1 MEAGASSHEQPLA
14 ASLATIR
21 PGAVP
26 EPLTWRAGV
35 ALVIILLLAVALRW
49 PLLPASY
56 LTVDESMHVQVA
68 KEPTFLAAWQA
79 SRVHTHP
86 PLYFLVCHAVWRLG
100 FHEEWMLRIP
110 SLVFGIGALLAA
122 FGWLR
127 ELTGNRAAL
136 WTTAFLAVS
145 PPLIDLSAQMRGYT
159 LLVCLLFTGLWCLER
174 AFRVQ
179 SAVQMLAGGIA
190 LALAVLTHYAAVWC
204 LAGIGICGLM
214 RCLFQTNSRSVWVT
228 WVAVQAALL
237 GLCVWLKVSHVS
249 TFSGSVTESELWV
262 STLGP
267 KLASQ
272 PLLGVRFAIWRLLQ
286 LLAYVAGQA
295 AVPLLLLIPV
305 AATVLYRRRRKAGQ
319 SPALG
324 VEAVAQ
330 VLVPVLF
337 GMLLLVWKIYPLK
350 ADRHALWL
358 LPAVSLAIAA
368 CVAALMSRGGLRWIG
383 SLLMLL
389 WLGSLLR
396 TTYPPVSPASPQEF
410 AATVAK
416 FRQQVPRSSIVLV
429 DDATRNVLDYYLARD
444 TLNLGSVVWHPELAP
459 VRAPVITRRA
469 AEGAAAEQGLVEYTF
484 DGYQVL
490 SLPVVF
496 LSESQV
502 FPSRKALEQVAGL
515 KPGQELWVC
524 HFGLFD
530 PRNSFGLVQQ
540 RQLRNVPHTIV
551 WRRGEN
557 TLLRLDQTVSDKPS
571 AAPLQTLTAH

>member
-1 MEAGASSHEQPLA
+1 MEAGASKDEHPPT
-14 ASLATIR
+14 ASLAAIR
-21 PGAVP
+21 PDALP
-26 EPLTWRAGV
+26 EPLTWRAFLTL
-35 ALVIILLLAVALRW
+35 AIILVVAVALRW
-49 PLLPASY
+49 PLLPESY
-56 LTVDESMHVQVA
+56 LNVDESMHVQVA

-86 PLYFLVCHAVWRLG
+86 PLYFLVCHGVWRMG

-127 ELTGNRAAL
+127 ELAGNRAAF

-159 LLVCLLFTGLWCLER
+159 LLLCLLFAGLWCLER

-179 SAVQMLAGGIA
+179 SAWQMLAGGVA
-190 LALAVLTHYAAVWC
+190 LAMAVLTHYAAVWC
-204 LAGIGICGLM
+204 LAGIGICGLL
-214 RCLFQTNSRSVWVT
+214 RCLFQTNSRSVWLT
-228 WVAVQAALL
+228 WFAVQAALL

-267 KLASQ
+267 QLASQ

-286 LLAYVAGQA
+286 LLAHVAGQA

-305 AATVLYRRRRKAGQ
+305 AATLLYRRRREAGQ
-319 SPALG
+319 SPALAI
-324 VEAVAQ
+324 EAVAQ

-358 LPAVSLAIAA
+358 LPAISLATAA
-368 CVAALMSRGGLRWIG
+368 CVAALMNRRGLRWIG
-383 SLLMLL
+383 TLLLML

-396 TTYPPVSPASPQEF
+396 TTYPPVITAAPQEF
-410 AATVAK
+410 ATTVAK
-416 FRQQVPRSSIVLV
+416 FRQQVPRSSVVLV

-444 TLNLGSVVWHPELAP
+444 TLNLGHVVGNPGLAP

-469 AEGAAAEQGLVEYTF
+469 AEGVAAEQGLVEYTF
-484 DGYQVL
+484 DGYRVL
-490 SLPVVF
+490 ALPAIF
-496 LSESQV
+496 LSESRG
-502 FPSRKALEQVAGL
+502 FPSRTALERVAGL

-530 PRNSFGLVQQ
+530 ARNSFGLVQQ

-557 TLLRLDQTVSDKPS
+557 TLLRLDKTVSDKPS
-571 AAPLQTLTAH
+571 ASPLQTLTAH